1 MAVVSDLGAD
11 GWISDPNKLSVFS
24 FCCENAKSQIRDV
37 PSVCIAGRHRRACFR
52 GCPEAINLCNLREK
66 RMCVESPTGLRLFLW
81 QTLCYGRDGREGRT
95 EESGETRSHKAQ
107 RRHNIPLGGPWLS
120 SEEHCNDSEPE
131 TQEIS
136 GVIFESC
143 LGCRVTAQGRRAC
156 CKHSMG
162 NRSKAERISNNSK
175 HPLWEKSKLGCPL
188 WLLFVWGNLVVFL
201 NQ

>member
-1 MAVVSDLGAD
+1 MFLLSALQEDTGELASVGALKPLTCVISEKSGCVQRAPQGSDCFCGKPSAMAVM
-11 GWISDPNKLSVFS
+11 
-24 FCCENAKSQIRDV
+24 
-37 PSVCIAGRHRRACFR
+37 AGRAALRRA
-52 GCPEAINLCNLREK
+52 GKPGAIKLK
-66 RMCVESPTGLRLFLW
+66 DDT
-81 QTLCYGRDGREGRT
+81 
-95 EESGETRSHKAQ
+95 
-107 RRHNIPLGGPWLS
+107 NIPLGGPWLS